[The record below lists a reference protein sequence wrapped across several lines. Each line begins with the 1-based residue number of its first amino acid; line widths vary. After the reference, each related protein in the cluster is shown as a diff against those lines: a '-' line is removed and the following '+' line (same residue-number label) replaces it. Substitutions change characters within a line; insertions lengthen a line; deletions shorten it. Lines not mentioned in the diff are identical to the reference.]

1 MTALGQ
7 NSTGTIIAD
16 PSTGASVTLT
26 WAAGTDV
33 GNHRAANEDSY
44 VLACPY
50 FAVAD
55 GMGGHSAGDIA
66 SDCVVTSIA
75 TLETS
80 GFAELAALEGALHDA
95 VTNLKSKLTEDQQG
109 AGTTVTGL
117 ALMLEEGQ
125 LQWNS
130 FNIGDSR
137 VYVQMGE
144 MFEQVTTDHSVVQQ
158 LVDAGT
164 ITKEEADYHPHAN
177 VITRAVGILD
187 EPVPD
192 YVALP
197 VLAGMRL
204 LIASDG
210 LTKELTD
217 YGIQH
222 LLREHDDPG
231 AAADAMLAA
240 ALENGGRDNVTL
252 IIVQVT
258 AEDDSSSPIENTA
271 E

>member
-16 PSTGASVTLT
+16 PSSGASVTLT

-80 GFAELAALEGALHDA
+80 GFAELPALEGALQDA
-95 VTNLKSKLTEDQQG
+95 VTNLKSKITEDQQG

-117 ALMLEEGQ
+117 ALMFEEGQ
-125 LQWNS
+125 LQWNT

-177 VITRAVGILD
+177 VITRAVGIMD

-204 LIASDG
+204 LICSDG

-217 YGIQH
+217 VGISH
-222 LLREHDDPG
+222 FLSNAPSP
-231 AAADAMLAA
+231 ADAVTDLIAA
-240 ALENGGRDNVTL
+240 ALGNSGRDNVT
-252 IIVQVT
+252 IIVVDVV
-258 AEDDSSSPIENTA
+258 AVSEPA
-271 E
+271 